1 MTITMMMLHAATV
14 AMMVFFLASALTVF
28 FLASA
33 FIRMVM
39 MVVSSV
45 AFAGM
50 RIVDLK
56 TFLFNGFISSG
67 VSTVIMVIVVIIV

>member
-1 MTITMMMLHAATV
+1 MFAVFMTITMMMLHAAAA
-14 AMMVFFLASALTVF
+14 AMMVFFLASA
-28 FLASA
+28 
-33 FIRMVM
+33 FIRLVM